1 MSPLWGLRHNGR
13 EEGRGDGDEEE
24 YVGETGRPDNRRRAQ
39 DVDERTRLL
48 PAEGN
53 GYLHPDDPAVSPYN
67 LWSVRALRGLTLTV
81 LFISLLWWILLLIS
95 IFVSPPGM
103 SNRGSGFFD
112 FSFTTLTISNLL
124 IALIFFAIPSTPMT
138 IWATTLSIL
147 LSVSLF
153 LMLGVPRLRIEEGW
167 VGIAS
172 AAWAVIISLYL
183 VAQTRL
189 VAQGKRQEEERLTGR
204 EETRRSLSEWLAIL
218 VQIVV
223 MAVTVLVGILL
234 MSTLSLRA
242 KDATLDP
249 PGQRYY
255 VDSNKYQVHLHCIGG
270 DHSTLKNS
278 NETAV
283 TVLLEGGEAP
293 VEYTFQKWVDE
304 AYQHGVIK
312 RYCYWDRPGI
322 AWSDNAP
329 SPHSAGMSA
338 DALSEA
344 LAMADEEG
352 PWVVVSAGVGGIYSR
367 IFASRHLRDIHG
379 IMLIDTLHED
389 LLHNL
394 GKPGRGL
401 MLWVWGILSPLGI
414 DRLAGAI
421 FKGRTRVDRVC
432 GMRAYQ
438 GGKFIKAEL
447 QESLVAD
454 SITRSEISSARH
466 IQSPSTPLVVVSSG
480 KEVRRSQTWADKQ
493 EDLTKITK
501 NLVAWDVVKGAPHQV
516 WDTLDGRRTLE
527 KRLGELVKQAKH

>member
-13 EEGRGDGDEEE
+13 EEGQDEDFAS
-24 YVGETGRPDNRRRAQ
+24 ETGNRDRRMQ
-39 DVDERTRLL
+39 DADERTRLL
-48 PAEGN
+48 PAERN

-67 LWSVRALRGLTLTV
+67 IWGVRALRGLTLTV

-103 SNRGSGFFD
+103 SNRGSGFSD

-138 IWATTLSIL
+138 IWASSLSVL

-153 LMLGVPRLRIEEGW
+153 LTLGVPRLRVEEGW
-167 VGIAS
+167 IGIAS
-172 AAWAVIISLYL
+172 AAWAMLISLYL
-183 VAQTRL
+183 VAQTQV
-189 VAQGKRQEEERLTGR
+189 VARSKKEEEERLTGR
-204 EETRRSLSEWLAIL
+204 EETRRSLGEWFAIL
-218 VQIVV
+218 LQVV
-223 MAVTVLVGILL
+223 IMAVTILVGILL

-242 KDATLDP
+242 KDATLQA

-255 VDSNKYQVHLHCIGG
+255 VDDNKYQVHLHCIGERPTSQDG
-270 DHSTLKNS
+270 ND
-278 NETAV
+278 TAV

-293 VEYTFQKWVDE
+293 VEYTFQNWVDV

-312 RYCYWDRPGI
+312 RYCYWDRPGV

-352 PWVVVSAGVGGIYSR
+352 PWIVVSAGVGGIYSR
-367 IFASRHLRDIHG
+367 IFASRHIRDIRG
-379 IMLIDTLHED
+379 MMLIDTLHED
-389 LLHNL
+389 LLHTL
-394 GKPGRGL
+394 GKPSRGL
-401 MLWVWGILSPLGI
+401 KLWIRGILSPLGI

-421 FKGRTRVDRVC
+421 FKGRTRADRVC

-438 GGKFIKAEL
+438 GGKFIKAQL

-454 SITRSEISSARH
+454 SITSSEISSARH
-466 IQSPSTPLVVVSSG
+466 IQSPSTPLVVISSG
-480 KEVRRSQTWADKQ
+480 REVRRSQTWADKQ
-493 EDLTKITK
+493 EDLTKVTN
-501 NLVAWDVVKGAPHQV
+501 NLVAWDIVKGAPHEV

-527 KRLGELVKQAKH
+527 KRLEELMKKAES